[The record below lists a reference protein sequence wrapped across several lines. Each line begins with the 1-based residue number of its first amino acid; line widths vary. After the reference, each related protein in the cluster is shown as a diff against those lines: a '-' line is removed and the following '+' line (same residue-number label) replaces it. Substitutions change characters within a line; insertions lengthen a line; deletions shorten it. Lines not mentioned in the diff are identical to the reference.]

1 MTATSI
7 IDSSE
12 NKKTTCRENLKKA
25 DTLQQY
31 LRAVSVTKRTQ
42 CSIDVKFWYRN
53 SNAWSNRNKKILRK
67 FNCGRRDKSI
77 LWRRL
82 QLKQRQLSN
91 YYIHPTTRSL
101 CPRKIEEEKRHRL
114 QDVSNAFITNQC
126 HSPGFQS
133 HLIRWSFFYFGIRF
147 VLISSIEG
155 LCMFNLAWLPLSHAR
170 DGSLPTIWWRL
181 VRAKICF
188 PFVNPL

>member
-12 NKKTTCRENLKKA
+12 NKKTTCREKLKKA
-25 DTLQQY
+25 GTLQQY

-53 SNAWSNRNKKILRK
+53 SNAWSNRNR
-67 FNCGRRDKSI
+67 
-77 LWRRL
+77 RRL
-82 QLKQRQLSN
+82 QLKQRQLAN

-170 DGSLPTIWWRL
+170 DGSFPTIWCARKDL
-181 VRAKICF
+181 F
-188 PFVNPL
+188 PFC